1 MLAALT
7 RLQKDVEQEMETLS
21 SDRASDSPWAKK
33 LSATSAAVEDTLSKI
48 DEIERTFE
56 RCQKEAYEL
65 SDAHVRR
72 LKLELDT
79 GGNTRLEDGKPSDV
93 W

>member
-1 MLAALT
+1 VLAALT
-7 RLQKDVEQEMETLS
+7 RLQKDVEQKMETIS
-21 SDRASDSPWAKK
+21 SDRALDGPWAKK
-33 LSATSAAVEDTLSKI
+33 LSATSAAVEDTRSKI
-48 DEIERTFE
+48 DKIKRTFE

-65 SDAHVRR
+65 SDAHVRG

-79 GGNTRLEDGKPSDV
+79 GGNTRLEDGKLSDV